1 VVAAGAGLLV
11 GGGHGR
17 ATVTTV
23 RGETVELFGEGLYRF
38 DTLLGGSGYRGVDL
52 AVLLVALPLLAGS
65 LVLARRGSLRGRLL
79 LVGTFAFFL
88 YDYASLAFG
97 AAYNELFLL
106 YVVLFSTSLFGFLLA
121 VATVDLAELDR
132 AISPAMP
139 RRAIAGVMF
148 ATLGVLAVVWV
159 GPALAALLEGE
170 PPAVLGTY
178 TTMPTWVLDI
188 GIILPAALIGGIF
201 VLRRD
206 PLGYLIASTTFVVT
220 LMLGPALTLMTV
232 SQLAA
237 GVTFTP
243 AEIVGPV
250 AGFLVLAF
258 VGMVAAVVLLRHV
271 ADGPRVD
278 LRVAPSPA

>member
-1 VVAAGAGLLV
+1 
-11 GGGHGR
+11 
-17 ATVTTV
+17 
-23 RGETVELFGEGLYRF
+23 
-38 DTLLGGSGYRGVDL
+38 
-52 AVLLVALPLLAGS
+52 
-65 LVLARRGSLRGRLL
+65 
-79 LVGTFAFFL
+79 
-88 YDYASLAFG
+88 
-97 AAYNELFLL
+97 
-106 YVVLFSTSLFGFLLA
+106 
-121 VATVDLAELDR
+121 
-132 AISPAMP
+132 
-139 RRAIAGVMF
+139 MF

-159 GPALAALLEGE
+159 GPALAALLEGK